1 MSLWEARSRAAGLI
15 RGSRRRA
22 IAAVLL
28 FVALGSLPAPAA
40 ADTLE
45 QNRIERCQALV
56 RRQANLAEIL
66 PKTWRV
72 WEEPVPRRALPVA
85 ALAKIKTRDLLY
97 DGGIGG
103 FFELKA
109 TTSASRP
116 REIFAF
122 CSYDNLFVWLQGI
135 YDGGL
140 WTQFD
145 ATDYVMPY

>member
-1 MSLWEARSRAAGLI
+1 MVCWSL
-15 RGSRRRA
+15 RRA
-22 IAAVLL
+22 FAAALL
-28 FVALGSLPAPAA
+28 FAVVGYIRAPAA

-45 QNRIERCQALV
+45 QNRIERCQELV
-56 RRQANLAEIL
+56 RRQSSLAGILAE
-66 PKTWRV
+66 TWRV
-72 WEEPVPRRALPVA
+72 WEEPVPTQALPAA
-85 ALAKIKTRDLLY
+85 ALAKIKARDLLY

-109 TTSASRP
+109 SAPSQP
-116 REIFAF
+116 RRVFAY
-122 CSYDNLFVWLQGI
+122 CSYDNLFVWLQGV

>member
-1 MSLWEARSRAAGLI
+1 MI

-66 PKTWRV
+66 AKTWRV

-103 FFELKA
+103 FVELKA
-109 TTSASRP
+109 TTSASRL